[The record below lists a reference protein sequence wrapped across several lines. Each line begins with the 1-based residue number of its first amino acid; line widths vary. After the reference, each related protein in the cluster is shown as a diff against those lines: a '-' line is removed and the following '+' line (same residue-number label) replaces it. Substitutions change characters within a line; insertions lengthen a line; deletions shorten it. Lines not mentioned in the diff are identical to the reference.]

1 MGLAAPGPACT
12 NTLPGPALWFPGLA
26 GSEGGGKSQRGG
38 PEVPTS
44 PMFPVWESHPCG
56 SGGCC
61 GCCKGMGKLRQGWK
75 GLQPAG
81 TRGGVCVCLIPSA
94 PQAEPGKGLQQGQ
107 GGLGA
112 MYPHPLCHQCPCPP
126 RSPCRCRTLDVGHW
140 PSGSGG
146 RCVQPVS
153 QTTVSRFQQQLV
165 PHGRCAPAR
174 WCRGNLDPGLA
185 QIRGRVNRPGPGG
198 RPGGRSARPLL
209 QGWVLGP
216 WKDPMG
222 ALVSR
227 HGVPGARGHGPLGTH
242 EAGDL
247 FSTQGPGLLQCRVR
261 ERCLI
266 QRSQR
271 WLGADAD
278 RHRHRYRPLGSLG
291 RAVPKHPPHG
301 RCCLCWP

>member
-1 MGLAAPGPACT
+1 
-12 NTLPGPALWFPGLA
+12 
-26 GSEGGGKSQRGG
+26 
-38 PEVPTS
+38 
-44 PMFPVWESHPCG
+44 
-56 SGGCC
+56 
-61 GCCKGMGKLRQGWK
+61 
-75 GLQPAG
+75 
-81 TRGGVCVCLIPSA
+81 
-94 PQAEPGKGLQQGQ
+94 
-107 GGLGA
+107 
-112 MYPHPLCHQCPCPP
+112 MYPHPLCRQCPCPP
-126 RSPCRCRTLDVGHW
+126 RSPCRCRTLDVGSW
-140 PSGSGG
+140 PSSSGG

-153 QTTVSRFQQQLV
+153 QTTVSCFQQQLV
-165 PHGRCAPAR
+165 PHGCCVPAR
-174 WCRGNLDPGLA
+174 WCRGNLSPSLA

-216 WKDPMG
+216 WKDPTG

-227 HGVPGARGHGPLGTH
+227 RGIPAARRHSPLGTH
-242 EAGDL
+242 QAGDP
-247 FSTQGPGLLQCRVR
+247 FSTQGRGLLQCRVR

-278 RHRHRYRPLGSLG
+278 SHRHRSRPLGSPG

>member
-1 MGLAAPGPACT
+1 MFDSFSPPGRAREGTATGAGGAGGHVPAPPVPPVPLPTPVPMQVQDAGRGALAQRQWGAGVSSLCPRPPCPAFSSSLSPMGAVPRHGGVGGTSTPAWHRSV
-12 NTLPGPALWFPGLA
+12 AGLI
-26 GSEGGGKSQRGG
+26 GQGLGGGR
-38 PEVPTS
+38 
-44 PMFPVWESHPCG
+44 
-56 SGGCC
+56 
-61 GCCKGMGKLRQGWK
+61 
-75 GLQPAG
+75 
-81 TRGGVCVCLIPSA
+81 
-94 PQAEPGKGLQQGQ
+94 
-107 GGLGA
+107 
-112 MYPHPLCHQCPCPP
+112 
-126 RSPCRCRTLDVGHW
+126 
-140 PSGSGG
+140 
-146 RCVQPVS
+146 
-153 QTTVSRFQQQLV
+153 
-165 PHGRCAPAR
+165 
-174 WCRGNLDPGLA
+174 
-185 QIRGRVNRPGPGG
+185 
-198 RPGGRSARPLL
+198 GGRSARPLL